1 VTLLDAYA
9 LVALVADEPA
19 AQEVEEILRAGGA
32 RVVVVNLAEAIY
44 VAQRVH
50 AISAEDTRAALEPLF
65 LGDVVSAVVSDEL
78 RGWLAAELRVRHY
91 DKKTTAVSL
100 ADCFLL
106 AHGLADGGPIA
117 TADPPVAAI
126 AESEGVDVIG
136 LPDSS
141 GRRPT

>member
-1 VTLLDAYA
+1 MTLLDAYA

-19 AQEVEEILRAGGA
+19 ADEVEEILRAGGA
-32 RVVVVNLAEAIY
+32 RVVVVNLAEAIDI
-44 VAQRVH
+44 AQRVH
-50 AISAEDTRAALEPLF
+50 AVAADETRAVLEPLF
-65 LGDVVSAVVSDEL
+65 LGEVVSAAVSDES

-91 DKKTTAVSL
+91 DKKTTAVSM

-126 AESEGVDVIG
+126 AQAEGVDVIG
-136 LPDSS
+136 LPDSA